1 MWCRKKFLAEPQ
13 RTQRKYRKSFLQR
26 TLMIINDITA
36 IVIDECI
43 KIHKDLGPGLFES
56 VYEEVLNYRLTVKRN
71 LKVERQVAIPVFYE
85 EVKLELG
92 FRADLIVEG
101 EVIVEIKSVETL
113 MSVHHKQLL
122 TYLKLT
128 SLKVGL
134 LINFNELL
142 LKDGLKRIV
151 NNY

>member
-1 MWCRKKFLAEPQ
+1 ME
-13 RTQRKYRKSFLQR
+13 
-26 TLMIINDITA
+26 INDITA

-122 TYLKLT
+122 PYLKLT

>member
-1 MWCRKKFLAEPQ
+1 MD
-13 RTQRKYRKSFLQR
+13 
-26 TLMIINDITA
+26 INNITG
-36 IVIDECI
+36 IVIEECI

-56 VYEEVLNYRLTVKRN
+56 VYEEALFYRLTTKRN
-71 LKVERQVAIPVFYE
+71 LKVKRQVAIPVFYE
-85 EVKLELG
+85 DVKLELG
-92 FRADLIVEG
+92 FRADLIVED
-101 EVIVEIKSVETL
+101 EVIIEIKSIETL
-113 MSVHHKQLL
+113 AAVHHKQLL

-151 NNY
+151 NNF

>member
-1 MWCRKKFLAEPQ
+1 MEINNI
-13 RTQRKYRKSFLQR
+13 TG
-26 TLMIINDITA
+26 IIIE
-36 IVIDECI
+36 ECI

-56 VYEEVLNYRLTVKRN
+56 VYEEVLFYRLATKRN
-71 LKVERQVAIPVFYE
+71 LQVKRQVPIAVIYE
-85 EVKLELG
+85 EVTLELG
-92 FRADLIVEG
+92 FRADLIVSD
-101 EVIVEIKSVETL
+101 EVIVEIKSIETL
-113 MSVHHKQLL
+113 AAVHHKQLL

-128 SLKVGL
+128 ALKVGL

>member
-1 MWCRKKFLAEPQ
+1 MDINVI
-13 RTQRKYRKSFLQR
+13 TG
-26 TLMIINDITA
+26 IIIE
-36 IVIDECI
+36 ECI

-56 VYEEVLNYRLTVKRN
+56 VYEEVLYYRLTVKRN
-71 LKVERQVAIPVFYE
+71 LKVERQATIPVFYE
-85 EVKLELG
+85 DIKLELG
-92 FRADLIVEG
+92 FRADLIIEN
-101 EVIVEIKSVETL
+101 EVIVEIKSIESL
-113 MSVHHKQLL
+113 AGLHHKQLL

-151 NNY
+151 NNF